1 MFLFLLRKVPSVL
14 MILIISSIIAFLLPR
29 LAPGDPAVV
38 LAGADSSPETVAA
51 IREAL
56 GLNLPLWQQY
66 LSWIGGLFTGD
77 LGQSFIL
84 QRPVGDLIVAR
95 LASTIELTVL
105 ATIIMLIVGFTLG
118 ILGGSPRSR
127 VARAILD
134 MFNTIF
140 LATPPFLTGLLLILG
155 LGIAWPILPVSG
167 EVSIL
172 EDPWLGLQYLILPAA
187 ALALPQAA
195 VIARLLQTSMLTVRG
210 EDFVD
215 LAVLKGVGPRQ
226 ITRRHVLRNSVGAA
240 VVVIGLRI
248 GELLGG
254 AIVVEAIFARN
265 GLGTLAVTS
274 VLSRDY
280 LVIQVLILGAVF
292 IAVLIQLLSE
302 IVLAAL
308 DPRIRLKGKA

>member
-1 MFLFLLRKVPSVL
+1 MFLFLVRKAPSVL
-14 MILIISSIIAFLLPR
+14 TILIVSSIIAFLLPR

-38 LAGADSSPETVAA
+38 LAGADSSLETIAA
-51 IREAL
+51 IRESL

-66 LSWIGGLFTGD
+66 LSWAGGLFTGD
-77 LGQSFIL
+77 FGQSYTL
-84 QRPVGDLIVAR
+84 KRPVTDLIWAR

-105 ATIIMLIVGFTLG
+105 ATIIMLFVGFSLG

-127 VARAILD
+127 ISRAVLD
-134 MFNTIF
+134 FFNTVF

-155 LGIAWPILPVSG
+155 LGIAVPILPVSG

-172 EDPWLGLQYLILPAA
+172 DDFWLGLQYLILPAA

-195 VIARLLQTSMLTVRG
+195 VIARLLQTSMLTMRG

-226 ITRRHVLRNSVGAA
+226 VTRRHVLRNSVGAA
-240 VVVIGLRI
+240 VVVIGLRV

-280 LVIQVLILGAVF
+280 LVTQVLILGAVV
-292 IAVLIQLLSE
+292 IAVFIQLLSE
-302 IVLAAL
+302 IVLAGL